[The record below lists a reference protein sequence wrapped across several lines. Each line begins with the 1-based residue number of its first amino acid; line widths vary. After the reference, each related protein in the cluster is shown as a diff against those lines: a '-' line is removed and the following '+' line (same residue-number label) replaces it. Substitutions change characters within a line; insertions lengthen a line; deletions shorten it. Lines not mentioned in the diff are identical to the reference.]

1 MLSQKKVSQLKQLDF
16 NMKKFKNLF
25 LSFIVIFLFE
35 LTFAKIANTAACTAT
50 NGVYSEAEIKSG
62 CEILPELYEVTIY
75 TVSYT
80 HLRAHET

>member
-35 LTFAKIANTAACTAT
+35 LTFAKITTAAACTAT
-50 NGVYSEAEIKSG
+50 NGVYSKSEIQTGGG
-62 CEILPELYEVTIY
+62 CGILPEHYEVTIY
-75 TVSYT
+75 KIYF
-80 HLRAHET
+80 L